1 MDMEPIVKAVRHLF
15 AQDASGHDFWHTM
28 RVYRSAMTIAD
39 TESCDRDVVA
49 LGALLHDADDR
60 KLFTTENYANARMI
74 LRQQGAVP
82 ELEERVI
89 GVIKTVSF
97 GGGSV
102 VPDTIEGKIV
112 QDADR
117 LDALGA
123 IGAARTFAY
132 GGSHGTP
139 MHDPDCPPRLNMT
152 PEEYRHHRGTS
163 VNHFYEK
170 LFTLKD
176 TMNTESAKRL
186 AESRDR
192 YLREF
197 LEEFLLEWDGQR

>member
-1 MDMEPIVKAVRHLF
+1 MVMKAVRTLF
-15 AQDASGHDFWHTM
+15 EKDAIGHDYWHTL
-28 RVYRSAMTIAD
+28 RVYRTAVMIA
-39 TESCDRDVVA
+39 EKENCDRDVVA
-49 LGALLHDADDR
+49 LGALLHDVDDR
-60 KLFTTENYANARMI
+60 KLFATEDYANARQI
-74 LRQQGAVP
+74 LRASGASP
-82 ELEERVI
+82 ELEQQ
-89 GVIKTVSF
+89 VIKVIATVSF

-132 GGSHGTP
+132 GGSHGAP
-139 MHDPDCPPRLNMT
+139 MHDPESPPRLNMT
-152 PEEYRHHRGTS
+152 KEEYRSHRGTS

-176 TMNTESAKRL
+176 TMNTATGCAL
-186 AESRDR
+186 AQHRDAF
-192 YLREF
+192 LRSFLDEF
-197 LEEFLLEWDGQR
+197 LREWDGKC